1 MTTPISSSTA
11 YASPADMRLRID
23 TRQLYDVTE
32 DDGTR
37 CASAALFDASTK
49 VAAALLDA
57 SGMVE
62 MYAIRGNKYTA
73 QDLQSLVGAG
83 RSILVKLVVELAWWN
98 LSGRRFQKKEIPPE
112 TAWAFSVLDDLAS
125 GAKVFPLQEQADAGN
140 PHNGF
145 LTQAEWAT
153 ANPAIR
159 QARAYFGV
167 RGWER
172 VPGNSSGGG
181 SGCCDD

>member
-1 MTTPISSSTA
+1 MTTPISTSTA
-11 YASPADMRLRID
+11 YASPADMRARID
-23 TRQLYDVTE
+23 FRQLGDVVN

-37 CASAALFDASTK
+37 ETSTAVFDANAK
-49 VAAALLDA
+49 VTAALLDA

-62 MYAIRGNKYTA
+62 MYAIRGNKYTVA
-73 QDLQSLVGAG
+73 DLQGLVGAG
-83 RSILVKLVVELAWWN
+83 RNILIKLVVELAWWN

-145 LTQAEWAT
+145 MTQQEWLTL
-153 ANPAIR
+153 NPAIVQSR
-159 QARAYFGV
+159 RYWGRRA
-167 RGWER
+167 WEN
-172 VPGNSSGGG
+172 VPGGSSGG
-181 SGCCDD
+181 SSCDCDC

>member
-1 MTTPISSSTA
+1 MG
-11 YASPADMRLRID
+11 
-23 TRQLYDVTE
+23 DVIA

-37 CASAALFDASTK
+37 VTSTALFDADAK
-49 VAAALLDA
+49 VATALLDA

-62 MYAIRGNKYTA
+62 MYAARGNKYSVEA
-73 QDLQSLVGAG
+73 LQSLVGAG

-140 PHNGF
+140 PSCGF
-145 LTQAEWAT
+145 LTQQEWAT